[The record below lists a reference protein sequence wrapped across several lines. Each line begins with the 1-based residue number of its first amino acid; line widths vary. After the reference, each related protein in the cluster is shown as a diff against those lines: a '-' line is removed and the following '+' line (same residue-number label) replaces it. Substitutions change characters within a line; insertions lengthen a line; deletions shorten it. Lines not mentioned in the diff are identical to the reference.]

1 MEAGEF
7 LIELWGNPPP
17 GQVLVWTLP
26 QKRSIWY
33 NRLDNVEVGVI
44 SHLDVYTGVGVAP
57 LDVMLRTGQ
66 RATADGIGGLA
77 GLWADVDYAGKDHSK
92 PNLPLTEADAWGL
105 VHEMPVP
112 PTILVHTGHGL
123 QAWWLFHEPWIF
135 EDGEREEAQA
145 MIRGWQGHMAQL
157 AGNRGWVVD
166 ATHDLARLM
175 RLPGTYNNKSERVPV
190 KVLSSDGP
198 RLDRNMV
205 WEYIAAGIEDVQIF
219 QKVAVEGIVLDPDA
233 QAPTTKFW
241 ALTENDP
248 KFKKSW
254 QRRRTDLP
262 DQSASSY
269 DMSLASIAVT
279 AGWSDQEVVNLLIAH
294 RRDNGDDLKLDHT
307 GFSGYPSYYAGTIA
321 KARGPNKTAAAQE
334 RQAAAQERLEDG
346 GTLEDLSVLLGVE
359 ILDLVMHVGDPPEF
373 WMETPRGGI
382 TLGKATNITDQRRF
396 RDAVYGTTGQYI
408 LKCKEALWKPR
419 AEAIHACCRVV
430 ELGEASHP
438 GSEMGHWVET
448 YLDTQTILEDKNTA
462 AEQGLPFRKDGVVMF
477 TLSGFRQYLRFS
489 MGESLSSHRLGQRLR
504 LCGVTP
510 TVVRVAIR
518 GKETSRNYWER
529 KDG

>member
-7 LIELWGNPPP
+7 LVELWGNPPP
-17 GQVLVWTLP
+17 GQVLIWTLP
-26 QKRSIWY
+26 QKRSIWF
-33 NRLDNVEVGVI
+33 NRLDNVRVGDL
-44 SHLDVYTGVGVAP
+44 SDSDVYTGVGVAP

-77 GLWADVDYAGKDHSK
+77 GLWADVDYAGPDHGK
-92 PNLPLTEADAWGL
+92 PNLPPTEADAWGL
-105 VHEMPVP
+105 VHAMPVP

-175 RLPGTYNNKSERVPV
+175 RLPGTVNNKSAPVPV

-198 RLDRNMV
+198 RLDRNTV
-205 WEYIAAGIEDVQIF
+205 WEYIGVGIEDVQIF
-219 QKVAVEGIVLDPDA
+219 QKVAVEGMVLDPDA
-233 QAPTTKFW
+233 EPPLSKLV
-241 ALTENDP
+241 ALRDNDR
-248 KFKKSW
+248 KFKRSTD
-254 QRRRTDLP
+254 RDRTDLV

-279 AGWSDQEVVNLLIAH
+279 AGWSDQEIVDLLIYH
-294 RRDNGDDLKLDHT
+294 RRKNGDDLKLRED
-307 GFSGYPSYYAGTIA
+307 YYARTIA
-321 KARGPNKTAAAQE
+321 TARGPDETAAAQE

-346 GTLEDLSVLLGVE
+346 GTLEDLSVLLGIE

-462 AEQGLPFRKDGVVMF
+462 AEQGLPFRKDGTVLF
-477 TLSGFRQYLRFS
+477 SLSGFRQYLRFS

>member
-1 MEAGEF
+1 
-7 LIELWGNPPP
+7 
-17 GQVLVWTLP
+17 
-26 QKRSIWY
+26 
-33 NRLDNVEVGVI
+33 
-44 SHLDVYTGVGVAP
+44 
-57 LDVMLRTGQ
+57 
-66 RATADGIGGLA
+66 
-77 GLWADVDYAGKDHSK
+77 
-92 PNLPLTEADAWGL
+92 
-105 VHEMPVP
+105 MPVN

-145 MIRGWQGHMAQL
+145 MIRGWQSHMARL
-157 AGNRGWVVD
+157 AGDRGWVVD

-175 RLPGTYNNKSERVPV
+175 RLPGTVNNKSEPVPV
-190 KVLSSDGP
+190 KVVSSDGP
-198 RLDRNMV
+198 RLDRNTV
-205 WEYIAAGIEDVQIF
+205 WDYIGDGVEDVMVF
-219 QKVAVEGIVLDPDA
+219 KKVAVMGLVLDPDA
-233 QAPTTKFW
+233 QAPTTKYG
-241 ALTENDP
+241 ALMENDQ

-254 QRRRTDLP
+254 HRRRPDLP

-269 DMSLASIAVT
+269 DMSLASIAVM
-279 AGWSDQEVVNLLIAH
+279 AGWSDQEVANLLIAN

-307 GFSGYPSYYAGTIA
+307 GFGGFSSYYAGTIA
-321 KARGPNKTAAAQE
+321 KARSRPEQEAATQE
-334 RQAAAQERLEDG
+334 RQAAAQERLEEG
-346 GTLEDLSVLLGVE
+346 GTLEDLSVLIGVD

-382 TLGKATNITDQRRF
+382 TLGRATNITDQRRF

-438 GSEMGHWVET
+438 GNEMAHWVET
-448 YLDTQTILEDKNTA
+448 YLEEQTILEDKNAA
-462 AEQGLPFRKDGVVMF
+462 AEQNLPFRKDGSVLF
-477 TLSGFRQYLRFS
+477 SLSGFRQYLRFS
-489 MGESLSSHRLGQRLR
+489 VGESLSSHKLGQRLR

-510 TVVRVAIR
+510 TVVRVAVR